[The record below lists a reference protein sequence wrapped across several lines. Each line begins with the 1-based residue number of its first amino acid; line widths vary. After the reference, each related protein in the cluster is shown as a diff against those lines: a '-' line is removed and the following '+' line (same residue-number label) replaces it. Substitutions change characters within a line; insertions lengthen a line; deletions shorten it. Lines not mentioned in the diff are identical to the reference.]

1 MLIDVCRML
10 KIQHENRWWFI
21 RQAAWRANGA
31 GSTGTKWLLI
41 QPAWYKEIKTASAR
55 QRVVMSPCVPQSA
68 STYHNPRVTSVIPH
82 ACTCSQLPGL
92 TKKTLSHVDSSNVID
107 LPVSTF
113 AVVFVGSTWET
124 ETKRDGERDGDVC
137 FEWLHNLMLVFKT
150 CFREKPLLMLPSYEE
165 RRGTHFASAQ
175 KRPTTRWSGRV
186 DPGVMSL
193 APFAFSCFPLF
204 PFYVSHLPSWQKV
217 S

>member
-1 MLIDVCRML
+1 MACEWSGVHGY
-10 KIQHENRWWFI
+10 KVVAH
-21 RQAAWRANGA
+21 
-31 GSTGTKWLLI
+31 STCMV
-41 QPAWYKEIKTASAR
+41 QEIKTASAR

-137 FEWLHNLMLVFKT
+137 FEWLHNLMLFQNMFPGKT
-150 CFREKPLLMLPSYEE
+150 
-165 RRGTHFASAQ
+165 
-175 KRPTTRWSGRV
+175 
-186 DPGVMSL
+186 
-193 APFAFSCFPLF
+193 APYAAEL
-204 PFYVSHLPSWQKV
+204 
-217 S
+217 